1 MESKELR
8 RFSLR
13 HFMQYQWLTL
23 IIMAVASFAAFYYP
37 INAINA
43 YSGAERLDCFFLV
56 SDEKVDYLSGLADG
70 KEIGELHP
78 EKRNYD
84 SVQNMTMTEAAI
96 VHLPIEDV
104 YVSLATPT
112 SDGNGWVV
120 RAYVKP
126 FVMFIWYGT
135 LLMALGGLLAL
146 TTRRGARFGGEA
158 K

>member
-1 MESKELR
+1 
-8 RFSLR
+8 
-13 HFMQYQWLTL
+13 
-23 IIMAVASFAAFYYP
+23 
-37 INAINA
+37 
-43 YSGAERLDCFFLV
+43 
-56 SDEKVDYLSGLADG
+56 
-70 KEIGELHP
+70 
-78 EKRNYD
+78 
-84 SVQNMTMTEAAI
+84 MTEAAI